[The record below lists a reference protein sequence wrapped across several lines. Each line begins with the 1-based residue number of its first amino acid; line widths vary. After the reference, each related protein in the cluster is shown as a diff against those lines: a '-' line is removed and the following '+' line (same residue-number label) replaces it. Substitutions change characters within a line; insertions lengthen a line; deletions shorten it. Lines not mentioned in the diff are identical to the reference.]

1 MNTRNALRPIAVLAS
16 VALMTAGCGA
26 QFRTL
31 NTGPTQTLRVSVP
44 YPELVEDTWRLS
56 LSPGAARVRVTPGE
70 EGILMGRVDYNFDPI
85 MPVLTTGLRAVD
97 LRQGS
102 FVGTTPVNLQND
114 WTLSLGK
121 RVPIYLVVR
130 EGAADSNWELGG
142 VPLRDVDWAAGAADT
157 DIRFSAQNPQLLER
171 FKFVS
176 GAARARLR
184 GLANANIG
192 EAKFSAG
199 AGEITLVFDGKL
211 NRNAQITLDG
221 GASSLTIESAG
232 TPIRVIVDGGL
243 TSVRTEGWTRSGDTY
258 DSPGRGSA
266 SGPTVTIRAT
276 LGVSSLRLR

>member
-1 MNTRNALRPIAVLAS
+1 MNTRITHQPIAAMAV

-26 QFRTL
+26 QLRTV
-31 NTGPTQTLRVSVP
+31 NTGPTQTLRVSIP
-44 YPELVEDTWRLS
+44 YPELVEDAWRVS
-56 LSPGAARVRVTPGE
+56 LTPGAARVRVTPGE
-70 EGILMGRVDYNFDPI
+70 EGILMGRVDYNFEPI
-85 MPVLTTGLRAVD
+85 MPVLTTGSRGVD
-97 LRQGS
+97 LRQGNY
-102 FVGTTPVNLQND
+102 VGTTPVNLQNE

-121 RVPIYLVVR
+121 RVPMNLVVR
-130 EGAADSNWELGG
+130 EGAADSEWELGG
-142 VPLRDVDWAAGAADT
+142 VPLRDVDWAVGAADT
-157 DIRFSAQNPQLLER
+157 EIRFSAPNPQPMARL
-171 FKFVS
+171 KFAS

-192 EAKFSAG
+192 EAKISAG
-199 AGEITLVFDGKL
+199 AGELTLAFDGKL
-211 NRNAQITLDG
+211 AGNAQITLDG

-258 DSPGRGSA
+258 DSPGRPNA

>member
-1 MNTRNALRPIAVLAS
+1 MNTRITLTAVAALTAA
-16 VALMTAGCGA
+16 ALMMSGCGA
-26 QFRTL
+26 QLRTV
-31 NTGPTQTLRVSVP
+31 NTGPTQSLRVSIP
-44 YPELVEDTWRLS
+44 YPELVEDVWRVS
-56 LSPGAARVRVTPGE
+56 LTTGAARVRVTPGE
-70 EGILMGRVDYNFDPI
+70 EGVLMGRIDYNFEPI
-85 MPVLTTGLRAVD
+85 MPVLTTGSRSVD
-97 LRQGS
+97 VRQGNY
-102 FVGTTPVNLQND
+102 VGTPPANLQND

-121 RVPIYLVVR
+121 RVPMNLVVR
-130 EGAADSNWELGG
+130 EGAADSDWELGG
-142 VPLRDVDWAAGAADT
+142 VPLRDVDWAVGAADT
-157 DIRFSAQNPQLLER
+157 EIRFSAPNPQPMER
-171 FKFVS
+171 LKFAS

-192 EAKFSAG
+192 EAKISAG
-199 AGEITLVFDGKL
+199 AGELTLAFDGKL
-211 NRNAQITLDG
+211 SRYAKITLDG